1 MIKPKERHF
10 KNDESDVVR
19 ELNYHICKYHNSSNA
34 LQAQDIKKYNHF
46 VRNFKIFFLKG
57 DNHLF

>member
-34 LQAQDIKKYNHF
+34 L
-46 VRNFKIFFLKG
+46 
-57 DNHLF
+57 